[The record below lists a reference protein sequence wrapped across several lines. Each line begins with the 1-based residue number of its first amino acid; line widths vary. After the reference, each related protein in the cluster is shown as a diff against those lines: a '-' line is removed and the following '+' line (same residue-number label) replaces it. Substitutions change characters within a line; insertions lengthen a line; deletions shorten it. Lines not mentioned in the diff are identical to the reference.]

1 MDLLRFV
8 LVQSGS
14 ISANMAHSLFQSEW
28 VGDNRKVKHMTK
40 NSPQTTVNSIMVRP
54 DGPLIA
60 KGNIEVQDADGQLMA
75 RGEDI
80 ALCRCGA
87 SKNKPFCDGSH
98 KESGFQDNAQF
109 TDERAEDIQSDGPL
123 VIQCRE
129 NSMLLAK
136 GPMQIVSRDGKSS
149 TTRNKAALCRCGH
162 SANKPFC
169 DATHKQFG
177 FKSE

>member
-1 MDLLRFV
+1 
-8 LVQSGS
+8 
-14 ISANMAHSLFQSEW
+14 
-28 VGDNRKVKHMTK
+28 MTK
-40 NSPQTTVNSIMVRP
+40 DNPQTPLNSIMVRP

-60 KGNIEVQDADGQLMA
+60 TGNIQVRDADGKLLA
-75 RGEDI
+75 SGNDI

-87 SKNKPFCDGSH
+87 SQNKPFCDGSH
-98 KESGFQDNAQF
+98 KESGFEDPAQF
-109 TDERAEDIQSDGPL
+109 TDEKTEVLEGEGLL

-136 GPMQIVSRDGKSS
+136 GPMQIISRDGQSN

-169 DATHKQFG
+169 DAKHKQFG
-177 FKSE
+177 FKS

>member
-1 MDLLRFV
+1 MNKD
-8 LVQSGS
+8 
-14 ISANMAHSLFQSEW
+14 NSEI
-28 VGDNRKVKHMTK
+28 
-40 NSPQTTVNSIMVRP
+40 TTNSIMIRTN
-54 DGPLIA
+54 GPLIA
-60 KGNIEVQDADGQLMA
+60 RGNIEVQDADGQLLA
-75 RGEDI
+75 KGEDI

-98 KESGFQDNAQF
+98 TESGFRNHGQF
-109 TDERAEDIQSDGPL
+109 TDERAEDMLGDGPL

-169 DATHKQFG
+169 DAKHKQFG
-177 FKSE
+177 FTSE